1 MGYFQRWS
9 VCECIR
15 WRERT
20 IDRCPCEFSLL
31 FPQIYPYFSLLVS
44 QWHPSAPRLAS
55 TTNQGTILI
64 WHSPSPE
71 RWGAFAGGF
80 EEADENVWYE
90 EGESEFDLASFLKIC
105 SEQTYNPII
114 KNRRTKPSLRSE
126 KNAKKTKTSIFYVG
140 SKKVSFSPLALD

>member
-1 MGYFQRWS
+1 MR
-9 VCECIR
+9 
-15 WRERT
+15 
-20 IDRCPCEFSLL
+20 L
-31 FPQIYPYFSLLVS
+31 FPTPSPFTLLIP

-90 EGESEFDLASFLKIC
+90 EGESEFDLASLPEFLV
-105 SEQTYNPII
+105 
-114 KNRRTKPSLRSE
+114 NRHSILPSRTGRRNSNCAPE
-126 KNAKKTKTSIFYVG
+126 KTPRRRRRRYFRRDRG
-140 SKKVSFSPLALD
+140 R

>member
-1 MGYFQRWS
+1 MRNIGAADPAAHKIYIWDISNDGQFATALDGG
-9 VCECIR
+9 
-15 WRERT
+15 REPLVDVHVRSIIFHGFIHT
-20 IDRCPCEFSLL
+20 S
-31 FPQIYPYFSLLVS
+31 FPS

-90 EGESEFDLASFLKIC
+90 EGESEFDLASFLEI
-105 SEQTYNPII
+105 
-114 KNRRTKPSLRSE
+114 
-126 KNAKKTKTSIFYVG
+126 
-140 SKKVSFSPLALD
+140 